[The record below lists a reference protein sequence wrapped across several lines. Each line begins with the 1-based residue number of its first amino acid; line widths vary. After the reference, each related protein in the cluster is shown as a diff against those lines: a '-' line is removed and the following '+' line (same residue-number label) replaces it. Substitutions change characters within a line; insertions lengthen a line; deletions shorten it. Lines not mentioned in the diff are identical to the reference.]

1 MTFKDNMMKKMTKLA
16 VLPLVLVLGASFSS
30 LATAGNDCN
39 AKRAAI
45 EYQIQQAE
53 KYGNYNRVAGLKK
66 ALSEVNAHCTNG
78 SVLQDAQKKVTKLEQ
93 KLADK
98 QKDVNEVK
106 ADLREAQAKGD
117 AKKVAKYQK
126 KLQEKQSDVKE
137 IKQELKEARAELAS
151 LQK

>member
-1 MTFKDNMMKKMTKLA
+1 MMKNTTKLA
-16 VLPLVLVLGASFSS
+16 ILPLVLVLGASFSTM
-30 LATAGNDCN
+30 ANAAYDCN

-53 KYGNYNRVAGLKK
+53 KYGNYNRVAGLKR

-78 SVLQDAQKKVTKLEQ
+78 SVLQDAQKKVTKPEQ

-98 QKDVNEVK
+98 QQDVQEIK

-126 KLQEKQSDVKE
+126 KLQEKQADVKE
-137 IKQELKEARAELAS
+137 IKQELKQARAELAAA
-151 LQK
+151 QK

>member
-1 MTFKDNMMKKMTKLA
+1 MKNTTKLA
-16 VLPLVLVLGASFSS
+16 ILPLVLVLGASFSTM
-30 LATAGNDCN
+30 ANAAYDCN

-53 KYGNYNRVAGLKK
+53 KYGNYNRVAGLKR

-98 QKDVNEVK
+98 QKDVQEIK

-126 KLQEKQSDVKE
+126 NCKKSRLT
-137 IKQELKEARAELAS
+137 
-151 LQK
+151 